1 MELDTLKL
9 HVSRAENAFARGEAE
24 NARQMA
30 AQVVQDLSGS
40 TARNY
45 LKWLEARA
53 ALVQGLANLQ
63 LGHPSDALPLLQR
76 AVELRQS
83 TVDPSSV
90 LLAIARI
97 GLANCYLDLGE
108 SEKAKALSDGAAK
121 AFAAHHEVGSQFLKP
136 FQELQN
142 RIRRAFPSRRAG

>member
-1 MELDTLKL
+1 
-9 HVSRAENAFARGEAE
+9 
-24 NARQMA
+24 
-30 AQVVQDLSGS
+30 VQDLSGS